1 MGIVEGLDVGEGEDE
16 GVVDSLA
23 VDQVMLLY
31 LRVIPTPTPTPVPT
45 F

>member
-1 MGIVEGLDVGEGEDE
+1 MGIVEGLDVGEG
-16 GVVDSLA
+16 VVDSLA
-23 VDQVMLLY
+23 VYQVMLLY

>member
-1 MGIVEGLDVGEGEDE
+1 MGLVEGLDVGEDE
-16 GVVDSLA
+16 GVADSLA
-23 VDQVMLLY
+23 VDQVMFLY